1 MIKINPNAKKNVCC
15 NCNKAFE
22 IGVDLDLNGKF
33 INKPKLCLECL
44 TNLFLEIKA
53 SLDNK
58 TVVYKVDLNLNNNCP
73 N

>member
-44 TNLFLEIKA
+44 TNLFLEIKQYMPQT
-53 SLDNK
+53 SK
-58 TVVYKVDLNLNNNCP
+58 KRRSKK
-73 N
+73 